1 MSTFVLDG
9 RTMQDHYWGIG
20 RYVFHLAHSLAEIAP
35 QENFRVL
42 YDPRA
47 QNTRFEFSRLQDLAN
62 LQLVPLPIN
71 ARAPMEQ
78 MIAWKRELL
87 RDAALYHAPYYA
99 LPYALEIPLV
109 VTLADVTPLVIPGEM
124 PNRAKRMMYRAL
136 NRLAARRAKQ
146 IITFSLAA
154 RADLIN
160 YLPAPPQKITVVPL
174 AAYEN
179 FAPASA
185 QEIERVRAELDL
197 PPRYLL
203 YLGINKPHKNVLR
216 LCQAFAQVQ
225 TDARLVIAGHWD
237 ARFPEAKNYV
247 ATNQFQEKI
256 LFRHDIAEANLA
268 PLLSGATAFVF
279 PSTHEGFGL
288 PPLEAMACG
297 TPVVCSNASALP
309 KVVGDAALTFNPSD
323 TQEIAAALARALE
336 DATLRDELKQKGFVQ
351 ANKFSWERTAR
362 ETLRVYRKVTDE
374 NSPHL

>member
-20 RYVFHLAHSLAEIAP
+20 RYVFHLALSLAELAP
-35 QENFRVL
+35 EENFRVP
-42 YDPRA
+42 YAPHVK
-47 QNTRFEFSRLQDLAN
+47 NTRFDFARLQALPN
-62 LQLVPLPIN
+62 LRLVPLSIN
-71 ARAPMEQ
+71 ARALAEQ
-78 MIAWKRELL
+78 SIAWKRELF

-124 PNRAKRMMYRAL
+124 PNRAKRLIYRTM
-136 NRLAARRAKQ
+136 NQLAARRAKQ

-154 RADLIN
+154 RTDLKN
-160 YLPAPPQKITVVPL
+160 YLNTPSQKITVVPL

-185 QEIERVRAELDL
+185 QEIERVRVELNL
-197 PPRYLL
+197 PSRYIL

-216 LCQAFAQVQ
+216 LCQAFARVK

-237 ARFPEAKNYV
+237 ARFPETKNFV
-247 ATNQFQEKI
+247 TANQLQEKI
-256 LFRHDIAEANLA
+256 LFRHDIPEASLA

-297 TPVVCSNASALP
+297 TPVVCANISALP
-309 KVVGDAALTFNPSD
+309 KVVGDAALLFNPLD
-323 TQEIAAALARALE
+323 VQDLAVALARILE
-336 DATLRDELKQKGFVQ
+336 DATVRRELIQKGLAQ
-351 ANKFSWERTAR
+351 AKTFSWERTAR
-362 ETLRVYRKVTDE
+362 ETLRVYQKVTDE
-374 NSPHL
+374 NSSHL